1 MNLPDYQTLMLP
13 LLKAT
18 DDGNPHHVRE
28 LIEKLEDAFQLSE
41 EERRELLPSGKQP
54 IFENRVGWANAYLK
68 KAGLLNS
75 EKRGYVQITH
85 KGKKVLRQNP
95 EKIDNT
101 FLKQFR
107 SFQQFVGAT
116 PGDKPAEEE
125 MKTEEETNPEEQL
138 ETAWKAL
145 NETLAADLLQKV
157 KGIIPSKFEQLVIDL
172 LLAMGYGGSRKEAG
186 RLIGR
191 TGDGGIDGIINE
203 DRLGLDKIYLQAK
216 RWENTVPIKEVR
228 DFAGALLAQKAQ
240 KGVFITTSGFPNSA
254 HEYVR
259 SIDRNIVLIDG
270 LRLAELMIEFRLGVS
285 TKETYQVKEMDTDYF
300 EG

>member
-18 DDGNPHHVRE
+18 DDGNTHHVRE

-75 EKRGYVQITH
+75 EKRGYVQITSE
-85 KGKKVLRQNP
+85 GKKVLKQNP

-107 SFQQFVGAT
+107 SFQEFVGAT
-116 PGDKPAEEE
+116 PTDKSAEEE
-125 MKTEEETNPEEQL
+125 VKTEEDTNPEEQL

-157 KGIIPSKFEQLVIDL
+157 KGITPSKFEQLVIDL

-186 RLIGR
+186 SLIGR
-191 TGDGGIDGIINE
+191 TGDGG
-203 DRLGLDKIYLQAK
+203 
-216 RWENTVPIKEVR
+216 TVR
-228 DFAGALLAQKAQ
+228 
-240 KGVFITTSGFPNSA
+240 
-254 HEYVR
+254 R
-259 SIDRNIVLIDG
+259 
-270 LRLAELMIEFRLGVS
+270 
-285 TKETYQVKEMDTDYF
+285 
-300 EG
+300 